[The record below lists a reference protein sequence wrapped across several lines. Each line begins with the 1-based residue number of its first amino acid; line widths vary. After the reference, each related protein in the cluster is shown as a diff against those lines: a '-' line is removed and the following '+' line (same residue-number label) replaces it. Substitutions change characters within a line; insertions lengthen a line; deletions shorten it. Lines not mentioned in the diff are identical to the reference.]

1 MVRGQFTNL
10 LLDAGVG
17 RITETP
23 EADEL
28 SHDRPDRSSL
38 VDSKRLSPLMISM
51 SSITSSSTS
60 SEPVRCEV
68 GRGLDLLTG
77 QCS

>member
-28 SHDRPDRSSL
+28 SHDRPDRASL

>member
-10 LLDAGVG
+10 LREAGVG

-60 SEPVRCEV
+60 SEPVRCGG